1 MKKNQKQAEVVEL
14 YKEVSPELLRVLHR
28 RLGNRQDAEEVA
40 QDAFEKLCAMEQREE
55 IRDLRNYFFTM
66 AKRMALNVLRRQ
78 NIEKDYLIMQRPL
91 MFDESEASFDPAEIA
106 RRDEKL
112 RLVKSTLQA
121 LPQKTGHIFLLHRFE
136 GYTYPEIAQQLG
148 LSKKS
153 VEYHMCRALSAVVKA
168 TQEVDHVGQN

>member
-1 MKKNQKQAEVVEL
+1 MREKQEQAEVVEL
-14 YKEVSPELLRVLHR
+14 YKEASPELLRLLHR

-40 QDAFEKLCAMEQREE
+40 QDAFEKLCTLEQREE

-66 AKRMALNVLRRQ
+66 ANRMALNVLRRR
-78 NIEKDYLIMQRPL
+78 NTEKDYLAKQAPL
-91 MFDESEASFDPAEIA
+91 MFNESGTNFDPAEIA
-106 RRDEKL
+106 RREEKL
-112 RLVKSTLQA
+112 RLVKRAIQS

-168 TQEVDHVGQN
+168 TQGG

>member
-1 MKKNQKQAEVVEL
+1 MKKDREQAEVIEL
-14 YKEVSPELLRVLHR
+14 YQEASPELLRLLHR

-40 QDAFEKLCAMEQREE
+40 QDAFEKLCSLEQRED

-66 AKRMALNVLRRQ
+66 ANRMALNVLRRR
-78 NIEKDYLIMQRPL
+78 NTESDYLIKQRPL
-91 MFDESEASFDPAEIA
+91 APEESDSRFDPAAIA
-106 RRDEKL
+106 RREEQLK
-112 RLVKSTLQA
+112 LVKQAIRA

-153 VEYHMCRALSAVVKA
+153 IEYHMSRALSAIMRV
-168 TQEVDHVGQN
+168 TQEFDHAG